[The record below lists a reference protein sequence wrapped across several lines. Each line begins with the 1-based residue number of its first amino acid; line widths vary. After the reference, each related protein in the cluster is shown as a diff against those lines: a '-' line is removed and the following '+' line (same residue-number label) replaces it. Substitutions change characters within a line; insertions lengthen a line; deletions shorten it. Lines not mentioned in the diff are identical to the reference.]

1 MPANP
6 VWSTIYP
13 VMKNDALKNILLCAL
28 LAACAFLLRGGCDGE
43 KSLGTIYVPRY
54 DTIPQWNIPET
65 PVQWQELIAGNSAIK
80 QLLQATFQKVV
91 YRRDTIHD
99 RVFVSTPTPVD
110 TPILV
115 LPQTNE
121 WAEDIRLF
129 EGEVQGDSGHCVFK
143 YLAGVGHD
151 SLQFIAI
158 EGACEHKTQGS
169 TLDFPPDLPLRLLAG
184 ISAAPEI
191 RLGAKVGWS
200 PQTRGVRYGLHS
212 SWKGIYGAA
221 NYAPGDKS
229 WLFEAGVLLPLGKR
243 K

>member
-43 KSLGTIYVPRY
+43 KPLETTYVPRY
-54 DTIPQWNIPET
+54 DTISQWNIPQT

-99 RVFVSTPTPVD
+99 QVFLSTPTPVD
-110 TPILV
+110 TPVMV
-115 LPQTNE
+115 LL
-121 WAEDIRLF
+121 AEHDFSPDTRLF
-129 EGEVQGDSGHCVFK
+129 EGEVQGDSGHCVFR
-143 YLAGVGHD
+143 YLAGVQND

-158 EGACEHKTQGS
+158 EGACEQKPQGLA
-169 TLDFPPDLPLRLLAG
+169 LDFPPDLPLRLLAG

-191 RLGAKVGWS
+191 QLGAKVGWS
-200 PQTRGVRYGLHS
+200 PQARGVRYGLHS